1 VRDGYTSVSTVTGI
15 WVATAIPSLG
25 ALAAERDSNP
35 TYPPASVMDT
45 LEVAC
50 DTSAQVKS
58 ETESA
63 DGPPGDLTAGRV

>member
-1 VRDGYTSVSTVTGI
+1 VRGGYTTVSTVTGTWI
-15 WVATAIPSLG
+15 ATAIPSLG
-25 ALAAERDSNP
+25 ALAAERDRNP

-50 DTSAQVKS
+50 DTATQVKS

-63 DGPPGDLTAGRV
+63 DGLSVL